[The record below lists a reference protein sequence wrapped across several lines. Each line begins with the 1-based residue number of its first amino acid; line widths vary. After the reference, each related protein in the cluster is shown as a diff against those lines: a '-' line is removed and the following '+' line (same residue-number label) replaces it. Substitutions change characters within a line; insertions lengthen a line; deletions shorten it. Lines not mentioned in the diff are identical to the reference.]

1 MDSKT
6 PGKYCSMLALC
17 LALLGVPSV
26 AAAQGAAGR
35 VVTRDWLVSTLLA
48 HSPALGVSS
57 LEVAQAREGKRLQAG
72 QFPYM
77 FEADAGYTR
86 TRTPVLGSNATSGND
101 SYAVGGQ
108 ISRTYPSGTTATI
121 RAEGERFSS
130 SRASSSAAFTN
141 QLGKGYQASLRA
153 TVNQPLLQGYGAT
166 VNEAGWRAAKINE
179 ERARKVYLRTTSEA
193 LHDVLGAYW
202 ELWYAGR
209 AIEILRGGRWCRR
222 LGARGHQETQTDDE
236 LASEVH
242 GSVFQSI
249 RAK

>member
-1 MDSKT
+1 
-6 PGKYCSMLALC
+6 
-17 LALLGVPSV
+17 
-26 AAAQGAAGR
+26 
-35 VVTRDWLVSTLLA
+35 
-48 HSPALGVSS
+48 
-57 LEVAQAREGKRLQAG
+57 
-72 QFPYM
+72 M

-179 ERARKVYLRTTSEA
+179 ERARKAYLRTTSEA

-209 AIEILRGGRWCRR
+209 AIEILRRGRWCRR
-222 LGARGHQETQTDDE
+222 LGARGHQQTQTDDE